1 MGQTLANGLVICTK
15 CSAGALGEK
24 KFPILNSQRMG
35 TTDRYIWRKKAKLYI
50 IYVFLKARVGRLAKS
65 TVKIINC

>member
-1 MGQTLANGLVICTK
+1 MK
-15 CSAGALGEK
+15 K

-50 IYVFLKARVGRLAKS
+50 IYVFLKAGVGRLPKS
-65 TVKIINC
+65 VVKNVNS